1 MADDRDHR
9 TIVEKVIPDGLH
21 GPYAV
26 TNLEGLGCVTF
37 SLDSKVW
44 QESDWPEPGT
54 FVVLSKI
61 RKKRAG
67 WRAQCGRFLKPSDE
81 QQQAEKE
88 RA

>member
-1 MADDRDHR
+1 MASQSYHMV
-9 TIVEKVIPDGLH
+9 VEKIILNGRH

-26 TNLEGLGCVTF
+26 ASSNDLGCVTF
-37 SLDSKVW
+37 SLDSKIW
-44 QESDWPEPGT
+44 QESDYPEPGT
-54 FVVLSKI
+54 FVVLSQV

-67 WRAQCGRFLKPSDE
+67 WRAQCGRFLNPSDE